1 MMGSDLTTA
10 WAWSDQTNLHLDTS
24 TYHSSEPTEN
34 VGRNPILRK
43 TLQGI
48 LAVHLKILTTAW
60 DSQISI
66 ASSHSEK
73 RKAMINIMVVPW
85 YHGPTRN

>member
-1 MMGSDLTTA
+1 MVGVGQ
-10 WAWSDQTNLHLDTS
+10 WGHVLDINPLRLAQHDHGMAGPVRSEINPNKPSPTS

-60 DSQISI
+60 DSGDRL
-66 ASSHSEK
+66 ASHL
-73 RKAMINIMVVPW
+73 
-85 YHGPTRN
+85 GQ